1 MGRKGWAENITG
13 PKSDQTLIIGL
24 LFSKFNNK
32 MLAFG
37 NYEYVPDNNYS
48 MAYGIL
54 SFYIGINHFSN

>member
-1 MGRKGWAENITG
+1 
-13 PKSDQTLIIGL
+13 
-24 LFSKFNNK
+24 

-48 MAYGIL
+48 MAYDIL